1 MRIPKAIAALGVL
14 VALAACNG
22 GPTAVAGSCVNTPVV
37 QANGAVFTTRG
48 PAAAAEA
55 GAVVAV
61 VARERGCDTPVIT
74 VSDSAAPRPRAPWV
88 DGDAFLLGVGTRLY
102 ARVGSEPGT
111 ELVAERT
118 PGEWVRLAVK
128 GVD

>member
-1 MRIPKAIAALGVL
+1 MRISKPIAALGIL

-22 GPTAVAGSCVNTPVV
+22 GPTAVAGLCVNSPVV
-37 QANGAVFTTRG
+37 HANGAVFTTRG
-48 PAAAAEA
+48 PATAADA

-74 VSDSAAPRPRAPWV
+74 VADSAPPRPRAPWV
-88 DGDAFLLGVGTRLY
+88 DGDAFLLSVGTRLY
-102 ARVGSEPGT
+102 SRVGSEPGT

-118 PGEWVRLAVK
+118 PGEWVRMAVK
-128 GVD
+128 GVE